1 MISYNKYLSYLAV
14 FTLCLS
20 LNFSLAQEVKQDEPD
35 VAALKNYF
43 SRKPCISKIVYSE
56 LAGDGNTELAT
67 YVAAYCD
74 DGFYVRRIKP
84 GENYEA
90 LISKTNRMRDSL
102 LVGRYKDISWQING
116 FGVSKSIHPNLEKP
130 DAYVIFSENAK
141 TILYNAI
148 MLGTEFLEPGSAV
161 WNGDTVKF
169 QPSSYAKQVSELSKR
184 FISAKEL
191 ERRSV
196 YNGTIRIENGK
207 ISKMSVSNAGCWE
220 YEYEDSKDRPSWFPS
235 KLYNVTMDGHFKD
248 KDTQFIRQTNGR
260 HCGFSFKEVHF
271 SSEEK
276 GINKIRFLPEGH
288 IDTNVA
294 LITVKSNG
302 LLISKPDLKSQKAI
316 DIAEYELKKTRPEQS
331 RLKYYF
337 LNGFAI
343 ISIFGLLMLLFPAEK
358 KGLKASAVSAGI
370 TGKLRNFV
378 PHAYLSCCILA
389 FVVSAIMK
397 LSFDF
402 SHPYMNAVDPVFF
415 FIKSKYLLVMISIV
429 ELGVAF
435 YLIKSILS
443 GRPMKGVIFV
453 LWLCTLFVLYRI
465 AFLFSPARLG
475 TCKCFGVGS
484 FFGFMEEKSDFYSLI
499 LLGMMLLGGI
509 ILVLWDRSVRLR
521 EMKKI

>member
-1 MISYNKYLSYLAV
+1 MNNPVEKKGLKASATSAGITGKPGGGMTHTCHGQIKSMICYNKYLSYLTV
-14 FTLCLS
+14 FILHLS
-20 LNFSLAQEVKQDEPD
+20 LNFSHAQEVKQDEPD

-43 SRKPCISKIVYSE
+43 SHKPYISKIVYSE

-74 DGFYVRRIKP
+74 DGFYVRSIKP
-84 GENYEA
+84 RENYEA
-90 LISKTNRMRDSL
+90 LISKTNIMRDSL

-116 FGVSKSIHPNLEKP
+116 FGVAKSIHPNIENP
-130 DAYVIFSENAK
+130 DEYAIFSENAR

-169 QPSSYAKQVSELSKR
+169 QPSSYAKQVSELSKK

-235 KLYNVTMDGHFKD
+235 KVYKVTMNGHFKN
-248 KDTQFIRQTNGR
+248 KDTQFIRQTNGH

-302 LLISKPDLKSQKAI
+302 LLISKPNLKSKEVTEAVRL
-316 DIAEYELKKTRPEQS
+316 DLESKKPPRSHLP
-331 RLKYYF
+331 LY
-337 LNGFAI
+337 LWNGAAFA
-343 ISIFGLLMLLFPAEK
+343 SVVGLALLLFQK
-358 KGLKASAVSAGI
+358 M
-370 TGKLRNFV
+370 R
-378 PHAYLSCCILA
+378 
-389 FVVSAIMK
+389 
-397 LSFDF
+397 
-402 SHPYMNAVDPVFF
+402 
-415 FIKSKYLLVMISIV
+415 
-429 ELGVAF
+429 
-435 YLIKSILS
+435 
-443 GRPMKGVIFV
+443 
-453 LWLCTLFVLYRI
+453 
-465 AFLFSPARLG
+465 
-475 TCKCFGVGS
+475 
-484 FFGFMEEKSDFYSLI
+484 KSDN
-499 LLGMMLLGGI
+499 
-509 ILVLWDRSVRLR
+509 
-521 EMKKI
+521 K